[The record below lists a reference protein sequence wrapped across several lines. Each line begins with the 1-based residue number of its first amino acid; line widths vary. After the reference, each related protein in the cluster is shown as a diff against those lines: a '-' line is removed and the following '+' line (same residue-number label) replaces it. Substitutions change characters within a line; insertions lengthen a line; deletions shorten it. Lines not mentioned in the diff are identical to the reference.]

1 MKYRKIMFMS
11 IFISVICILLFPLS
25 VAHASIEN
33 KNDYKNIYDNF
44 DYSDISPYI
53 TDEIKDIFN
62 ITNNDI
68 KSISDI
74 RELNLSELFNYIT
87 KSIKNNIQKPLKYFI
102 SVFILLTVSYFINS
116 INGLASNK
124 IFFDKICLMANVI
137 LIYDLFFH
145 CFKDICDIIN
155 KCAEFFLAF
164 VPVFSS
170 TILLSSGTVTA
181 SGYSTILLTLS
192 DIIIQITNNFIIP
205 FLYICFALAVCD
217 SVNSFFSFQSIIKHI
232 NKIIQISIKIFLS
245 IYSGI
250 LSVQTI
256 INSNADGIG
265 NKTVKLLLTS
275 SVPIVGS
282 SISEAYGSV
291 KCGINILKNGLGT
304 IAIVVLGVY
313 IIPIIIEI
321 IIYRFTFMATSAIS
335 EMYEKKDF
343 VNFFNTVEIVFSI
356 AYALLITVFSVFI
369 ISVAIVR
376 IASKI

>member
-11 IFISVICILLFPLS
+11 IFISVICILLSPLS
-25 VAHASIEN
+25 VAHASVEN

-291 KCGINILKNGLGT
+291 KSGINILKNGLGT

-321 IIYRFTFMATSAIS
+321 IIYRFTFIATSAIS

-369 ISVAIVR
+369 ISVAIVM

>member
-25 VAHASIEN
+25 VTHASVEN

-291 KCGINILKNGLGT
+291 KSGINILKNGLGT

-369 ISVAIVR
+369 ISVAIVM

>member
-291 KCGINILKNGLGT
+291 
-304 IAIVVLGVY
+304 
-313 IIPIIIEI
+313 
-321 IIYRFTFMATSAIS
+321 
-335 EMYEKKDF
+335 
-343 VNFFNTVEIVFSI
+343 
-356 AYALLITVFSVFI
+356 
-369 ISVAIVR
+369 
-376 IASKI
+376 

>member
-11 IFISVICILLFPLS
+11 IFISVICILLSPLS
-25 VAHASIEN
+25 VAHASVEN

-291 KCGINILKNGLGT
+291 KSGINILKNGLGT

-321 IIYRFTFMATSAIS
+321 IIYRFTFISTSAIS

-369 ISVAIVR
+369 ISVAIVM